1 MSFDFEKQEIVC
13 YQTGPNDYR
22 LLYYK
27 SHGQINISP
36 RRDVAL

>member
-1 MSFDFEKQEIVC
+1 MSFYFEKQEIVG

-27 SHGQINISP
+27 SQGQINVSP
-36 RRDVAL
+36 RCDVAL